1 MGPEARR
8 GAREIAIFAAA
19 YVTYFGVRAITQ
31 GDLATALENAD
42 GIIRFEHQAGIAVE
56 GDVQRAFLSSSVLT
70 DAANAV
76 YVYGHW
82 PVLICT
88 GILLFRFRPEQYY
101 LLRNVLLLTGLV
113 GLGVFGLF
121 PVAPP
126 RLTDLPLVDTVT
138 RDAHGYRSVV
148 PASLVNEYAAMPS
161 YHAGWNVLLGIV
173 VFRAV
178 TQWWLRAL
186 AVAVAASMT
195 VAVVATANHYVVD
208 VVAGIALVLIGL
220 AAVDLSRPRR
230 RPPTL
235 RRSDVRGR
243 PPGRQRRAPAPARG
257 GAGPRADRG

>member
-1 MGPEARR
+1 MAAEARR
-8 GAREIAIFAAA
+8 GARELAIFAAA
-19 YVTYFGVRAITQ
+19 YATYFGVRAITQ
-31 GDLATALENAD
+31 GDLAVAIGNAD
-42 GIIRFEHQAGIAVE
+42 RIIHFEHRAGIAVE
-56 GDVQRAFLSSSVLT
+56 GDVQRAFLSSPVLT
-70 DAANAV
+70 GAANAV

-101 LLRNVLLLTGLV
+101 LLRNVVLLTGLV

-161 YHAGWNVLLGIV
+161 FHAGWNVLLGIV
-173 VFRAV
+173 VFQAV
-178 TQWWLRAL
+178 TQWWLRAI
-186 AVAVAASMT
+186 AIGVAGSMT

-208 VVAGIALVLIGL
+208 VVAGVAMVLLGL
-220 AAVDLSRPRR
+220 AAVDLSSRRR

-235 RRSDVRGR
+235 RSSDVRGR
-243 PPGRQRRAPAPARG
+243 PPGRQRRTPAAARG
-257 GAGPRADRG
+257 GAGARVDRG